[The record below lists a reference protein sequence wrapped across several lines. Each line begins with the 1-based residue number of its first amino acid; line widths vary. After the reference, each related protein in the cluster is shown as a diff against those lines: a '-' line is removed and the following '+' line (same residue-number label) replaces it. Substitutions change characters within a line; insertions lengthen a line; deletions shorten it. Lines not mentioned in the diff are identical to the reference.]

1 MKNFISFIGS
11 TFIILFLCVFL
22 IKSFDYLLGV
32 FIKKDNNVNR
42 YVILKE
48 HSPLLDDTIK
58 LSSEILNNKKLL
70 EDKKYFIKT
79 NKDGYILGPLE
90 KNHNED
96 NKPDIIFFGG
106 STTETLFVDEEARFP
121 YLVSKLLVK
130 QNNDKVFTLNGGVSG
145 NHSLHSLI
153 NLIAKGVNQKPNFVV
168 FLHGVVDMGWFMK
181 NQSYW
186 SKENNSK
193 IIQLSNDNLN
203 YSQLYRFLRLVKNFF
218 LPNSWRIIQ
227 ESKFSKKIIDIL
239 KKEKDSENKNIDIDY
254 LRRMIDSEFKSTVL
268 SFIKVSRS
276 FKIEPILMTQFN
288 RVNKDDAFFIQT
300 LEHFKVKPIK
310 DYINI
315 YNYLN
320 NTIREIAKEENVLLI
335 DLEKKINQDSK
346 YIYDIFHPS
355 DEGNKLIASIIANTL
370 SKNFPEYFK
379 LVELK

>member
-1 MKNFISFIGS
+1 
-11 TFIILFLCVFL
+11 
-22 IKSFDYLLGV
+22 
-32 FIKKDNNVNR
+32 
-42 YVILKE
+42 
-48 HSPLLDDTIK
+48 
-58 LSSEILNNKKLL
+58 
-70 EDKKYFIKT
+70 
-79 NKDGYILGPLE
+79 
-90 KNHNED
+90 
-96 NKPDIIFFGG
+96 
-106 STTETLFVDEEARFP
+106 
-121 YLVSKLLVK
+121 
-130 QNNDKVFTLNGGVSG
+130 
-145 NHSLHSLI
+145 
-153 NLIAKGVNQKPNFVV
+153 
-168 FLHGVVDMGWFMK
+168 MGWFMK